1 MEKYSHRL
9 PKITSESVEFKCLA
23 GIYLTKLTL
32 IPQLHP
38 SHIHILYLFIAA
50 ALQNINLWKHDTI

>member
-50 ALQNINLWKHDTI
+50 ALQNINL